1 MLLDLGEIERFLIF
15 YMVRDAKLNAKD
27 RKGRDFG
34 NQNVAPDRVAPDA
47 SSGVARSA
55 MITADGDDLL
65 AQDLERR
72 ALLAGRTRR
81 PPLHRKC

>member
-15 YMVRDAKLNAKD
+15 YIVRDAKLNAKD

-47 SSGVARSA
+47 SSGVARGSA
-55 MITADGDDLL
+55 
-65 AQDLERR
+65 Q
-72 ALLAGRTRR
+72 
-81 PPLHRKC
+81 